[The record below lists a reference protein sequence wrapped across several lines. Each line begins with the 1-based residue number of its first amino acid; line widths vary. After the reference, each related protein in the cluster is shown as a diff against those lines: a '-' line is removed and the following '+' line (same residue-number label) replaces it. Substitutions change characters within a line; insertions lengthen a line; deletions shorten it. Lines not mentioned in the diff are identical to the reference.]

1 MNMEGIAKM
10 RNTGRGYVNRWVVA
24 AGLLLVSTL
33 LLAHSG
39 ASGVVKE
46 RMDLMKS
53 VGEEMKAIGAM
64 IKGQQ
69 PFDAVKIRDGAA
81 LIAQKSGEVEALF
94 PEGSLEQPTEALA
107 SIWDRWADFSQL
119 TQRLGQEAQQLS
131 RKAEEGDRRE
141 VTRQFVALGKVC
153 SGCHTDFRKE
163 QE

>member
-1 MNMEGIAKM
+1 MSTEGIAKM
-10 RNTGRGYVNRWVVA
+10 RNTGGCNATRWVVA
-24 AGLLLVSTL
+24 LGLILGSTL

-53 VGEEMKAIGAM
+53 VGDEMKAIGAM

-69 PFDAVKIRDGAA
+69 PFDAVKIRAGAA
-81 LIAQKSGEVEALF
+81 LIAQKSDEVEALF

-107 SIWDRWADFSQL
+107 SIWDRWPEFSRL
-119 TQRLGQEAQQLS
+119 TQRLRQEAQQLS
-131 RKAEEGDRRE
+131 QKAEEGNRQE
-141 VTRQFVALGKVC
+141 VLRQFAALGKVC